1 MLELRINGHT
11 ADIKEESII
20 AVTKQYE
27 SVHNPLLYYA
37 DWSKTIKL
45 PISANNNV
53 IFSNFN
59 RLDSTVTNL
68 SINPLKKIPCMIL
81 NNQEKVLEGYC
92 KLENANTIFSDEC
105 YEITIYSTFGLIM
118 NELKLLTFNKNAVD
132 VDQKYIIDSPLSND
146 LVINRNLVLQS
157 FEAASHYIN
166 SSNVTDWIGFMP
178 TYQGKYSDFASD
190 KEQILSSGRIED
202 MSKERDEHYT
212 REFRSYYQQPYIWV
226 DKLWQVARDK
236 INMITDYT
244 MVLDGSWFSSSNPYY
259 KDLIY
264 SCPSL
269 FNADSN
275 FRVKSEI
282 YNDKTNIVK
291 FNRPSKS
298 PSLDTHHYYHVTNFT
313 STGVMEL
320 FDSATGIFNKD
331 SNFGSTK
338 VSGRFRLALF
348 ASNKNPQDDG
358 KHFCKIRKDNPFYVR
373 VYAENATTGN
383 RIYGASKTVLLYSC
397 EHDVGE
403 NTFDEKID
411 LGIADISNLG
421 FFSGSDR
428 PMIANTGYYQPSD
441 TQDSSSHYV
450 YNHGWQIQ
458 FDFALNV
465 NENVPYK
472 VYIEVWNANNGD
484 PFEYT
489 GTFYNVTWDWLW
501 IDDFNTSVGDHN
513 DKGYSMYFDTI
524 NVSCVT
530 TENLRTGSA
539 VSLYRVFPKDVTLC
553 DVLLNYSKMF
563 GLVWDVN
570 EEEKTVTVMTRNRFF
585 EDYRIMDWSDRIDRS
600 KEFKFAPLNFDKR
613 YVEFNYEDGDCTRL
627 ENYQSTY
634 QVGYGT
640 KRLDT
645 GYDFNSDTN
654 ELFEKLTPSV
664 ICQKR
669 QFSCMT
675 NTEYEDRPNF
685 VGYNYMIY
693 PNEHYVDN
701 DNNGSNAGMSGAF
714 YFRNGNMVP
723 DSRLSYKDVN
733 GWDVYFITDDTE
745 HMIKT
750 QEYCWNQCGE
760 STVLGYSLPDI
771 STISN
776 KYNGLRYSV
785 HFAAPRDYYFEAPE
799 DATIKYVYDSF
810 WRRYINERYCSQNKK
825 LTAYVYLTID
835 EFKDIDFR
843 EFIKIDNILYHIDKI
858 YDFNYNSESPVKMD
872 LVQVLD
878 MTAYTEGQHNMPYLY
893 TDQTIYLTDQ
903 DQTFPIHTT
912 YNDVYV
918 YRTLPWVTISIDNT
932 NHTMTIR
939 ANDTTDTV
947 RFGWIT
953 ITHRNN
959 AWSYVDWS
967 FLVLQY
973 PSPNYRLDV
982 DQNTVLFDEMGGTK
996 TVTIDCHDTTN
1007 YAISVTGGSY
1017 WMSAR
1022 IREYW
1027 QTVELEERRKLLHL
1041 DITANPIPWS
1051 ISRATSITLSITA
1064 GDQTFTQVINVA
1076 QQGGTHHSTD
1086 IDDGIITGGGSG
1098 IEVFDYDGNHVD
1110 TLLSGKTYHFDDL
1123 FPEEIDVNSL
1133 EITGGGSVSIK
1144 GNSGMQTIEFIPQ
1157 LSDGKEVGGGLITAK
1172 TLNGKVVSY
1181 PYNVQAEGYV
1191 PTPPEPPAPEPSMKD
1206 TYFYVEDISGS
1217 INTLTIKKSDSSAPT
1232 IEVFRSF
1239 DQENWRSMGTTSTTE
1254 ITVIIPPNNR
1264 IYLKATADTWGK
1276 ITDGGSYISIHSN
1289 AITFTGNHNVGGNI
1303 LSLLYG
1309 DDFDRFT
1316 QLDTSYTGHFI
1327 DLFYQD
1333 ETLVDASNLVLP
1345 TNVTDFCY
1353 SQMFYYCTRLTT
1365 PPTLPAITMA
1375 TRCYESM
1382 FFGCTALTTAPA
1394 LPATTLADYCYE
1406 FMFYNCTSLTT
1417 APALPATTL
1426 ASSCYSYMFSG
1437 CTGLT
1442 TTPVLPATTLVS
1454 SCYSYMFNYC
1464 TSLNTIITFANDI
1477 SATSCTNGWVQ
1488 NVAPTGTFYNNGTA
1502 VYRTGINGIP
1512 TGWTE
1517 QSVTPTPASR
1527 HIKIGSDENSMF
1539 RIELQG
1545 SAMEPKTT
1553 NFFEY
1558 DIVDGTVFTV
1568 TALPKEGF
1576 TLNRWIDQN
1585 NNVYT
1590 TPVVTLTMSSSLVD
1604 QNNLF
1609 SLKLESKVAKKTVS
1623 LTIDPNG
1630 GTVTFGD
1637 DPTEYASVVTKKT
1650 IEGSTIANVKID
1662 PPGIKTFTAWT
1673 DGSKTNPRDFTVYQD
1688 TSVSV
1693 IYSGANESVIT
1704 LDGSGLLGADDVLI
1718 LSLDG
1723 TEMMKAGYGE
1733 INKIKVSNRYLNDN
1747 HYVLELVCKINDVKS
1762 EFDRFSIGGT
1772 DTPQGENPYTDSNF
1786 KLRADTYIKVS
1797 CIPTN

>member
-1 MLELRINGHT
+1 MLELLINGHT

-20 AVTKQYE
+20 AITKQYE

-45 PISANNNV
+45 PISANNNA

-92 KLENANTIFSDEC
+92 KLENVNTIWTDEC

-157 FEAASHYIN
+157 FEGASHYIN
-166 SSNVTDWIGFMP
+166 GSSVTDWIGFMP
-178 TYQGKYSDFASD
+178 TYQGKYSDFSSN
-190 KEQILSSGRIED
+190 KEQILANGRTED

-236 INMITDYT
+236 INAITDYT
-244 MVLDGSWFSSSNPYY
+244 MVLDGSWFNTSNPYY
-259 KDLIY
+259 SNLIY

-282 YNDKTNIVK
+282 YNDTTNIVK

-298 PSLDTHHYYHVTNFT
+298 PSLDTHHYYHVRNFT
-313 STGVMEL
+313 STGAMEL
-320 FDSATGIFNKD
+320 FDSATGVFNKD
-331 SNFGSTK
+331 ANFGSTR

-348 ASNKNPQDDG
+348 ASNTNPYNDG
-358 KHFCKIRKDNPFYVR
+358 KHFCKITKDNPFYVR
-373 VYAENATTGN
+373 VYAENATTGQ

-397 EHDVGE
+397 EHDVSE

-421 FFSGSDR
+421 FFSGGDR

-441 TQDSSSHYV
+441 TQDSSSHFI

-472 VYIEVWNANNGD
+472 VYIEVWNANNDD

-489 GTFYNVTWDWLW
+489 GSFYNVTWDWLW
-501 IDDFNTSVGDHN
+501 VDDFNTSVGDHN

-539 VSLYRVFPKDVTLC
+539 VSLYRIFPKDITLC

-585 EDYRIMDWSDRIDRS
+585 EDYRILDWSDRIDRS

-613 YVEFNYEDGDCTRL
+613 YVEFNFEDGECTRL

-669 QFSCMT
+669 QFSCMM
-675 NTEYEDRPNF
+675 NTEYEDMPNF
-685 VGYNYMIY
+685 MGYNYMVY

-714 YFRNGNMVP
+714 YFRNGVMAP
-723 DSRLSYKDVN
+723 DSRLSYKDIN
-733 GWDVYFITDDTE
+733 GWDIYFITDDTE

-760 STVLGYSLPDI
+760 STVLGHALPDI

-799 DATIKYVYDSF
+799 DATIKYVYNSF

-835 EFKDIDFR
+835 EFKNIDFR

-872 LVQVLD
+872 LVQVWD

-893 TDQTIYLTDQ
+893 TDQIIYLTDQ
-903 DQTFPIHTT
+903 DQSFPIHTT

-918 YRTLPWVTISIDNT
+918 SRTLSWVTINIDNT
-932 NHTMTIR
+932 NHTMAIR
-939 ANDTTDTV
+939 ANDATDTV

-967 FLVLQY
+967 FLVMQY
-973 PSPNYRLDV
+973 PTPNYRLDV

-996 TVTIDCHDTTN
+996 TVTIDCHDTSN
-1007 YAISVTGGSY
+1007 GAISVTGGAG
-1017 WMSAR
+1017 WMSAS

-1027 QTVELEERRKLLHL
+1027 QTTDSFGERRNLLHL
-1041 DITANPIPWS
+1041 DITANPIPKPT
-1051 ISRATSITLSITA
+1051 SRATSITLSITT

-1076 QQGGTHHSTD
+1076 QQGGTHYSRDIEGGVITD
-1086 IDDGIITGGGSG
+1086 GDS
-1098 IEVFDYDGNHVD
+1098 IEVLDYQGNHVD
-1110 TLLSGKTYHFDDL
+1110 VLYSGKTYHFEDL

-1133 EITGGGSVSIK
+1133 QITGGGTVSIK
-1144 GNSGMQTIEFIPQ
+1144 GNSGIQTIEFIPQ

-1172 TLNGKVVSY
+1172 TLNGRVVSY
-1181 PYNVQAEGYV
+1181 PYNVQVEG
-1191 PTPPEPPAPEPSMKD
+1191 
-1206 TYFYVEDISGS
+1206 
-1217 INTLTIKKSDSSAPT
+1217 
-1232 IEVFRSF
+1232 
-1239 DQENWRSMGTTSTTE
+1239 
-1254 ITVIIPPNNR
+1254 
-1264 IYLKATADTWGK
+1264 
-1276 ITDGGSYISIHSN
+1276 
-1289 AITFTGNHNVGGNI
+1289 
-1303 LSLLYG
+1303 
-1309 DDFDRFT
+1309 
-1316 QLDTSYTGHFI
+1316 
-1327 DLFYQD
+1327 
-1333 ETLVDASNLVLP
+1333 AS
-1345 TNVTDFCY
+1345 
-1353 SQMFYYCTRLTT
+1353 
-1365 PPTLPAITMA
+1365 
-1375 TRCYESM
+1375 
-1382 FFGCTALTTAPA
+1382 
-1394 LPATTLADYCYE
+1394 
-1406 FMFYNCTSLTT
+1406 
-1417 APALPATTL
+1417 
-1426 ASSCYSYMFSG
+1426 
-1437 CTGLT
+1437 
-1442 TTPVLPATTLVS
+1442 
-1454 SCYSYMFNYC
+1454 
-1464 TSLNTIITFANDI
+1464 
-1477 SATSCTNGWVQ
+1477 
-1488 NVAPTGTFYNNGTA
+1488 
-1502 VYRTGINGIP
+1502 
-1512 TGWTE
+1512 
-1517 QSVTPTPASR
+1517 PTPASR
-1527 HIKIGSDENSMF
+1527 HIMIGSDENSMF
-1539 RIELQG
+1539 RIELQD
-1545 SAMEPKTT
+1545 SVMDAKTT

-1576 TLNRWIDQN
+1576 TLYRWIDQN
-1585 NNVYT
+1585 NNVYK

-1609 SLKLESKVAKKTVS
+1609 SLKLESKVAKKTVL

-1630 GTVTFGD
+1630 GTVTFSD
-1637 DPTEYASVVTKKT
+1637 DPTEYTSVVTKKA
-1650 IEGSTIANVKID
+1650 IEGSTIGNVKIT
-1662 PPGIKTFTAWT
+1662 PPQDKTFSAWT
-1673 DGSKTNPRDFTVYQD
+1673 DGSVSNPRDFTLYQD
-1688 TSVSV
+1688 TSVGV
-1693 IYSGANESVIT
+1693 IYSGTDESVIT
-1704 LDGSGLLGADDVLI
+1704 LDGNGLLGADDVLI

-1723 TEMMKAGYGE
+1723 TEMMEAGYGE
-1733 INKIKVSNRYLNDN
+1733 INKIKVKDRYLDDD
-1747 HYVLELVCKINDVKS
+1747 HYKLELTCKINDVNSK
-1762 EFDRFSIGGT
+1762 FDRFNIGGT
-1772 DTPQGENPYTDSNF
+1772 DTPEGENPYRDSNF

-1797 CIPTN
+1797 CLPTN

>member
-1 MLELRINGHT
+1 MLQLFINNKP
-11 ADIKEESII
+11 ADIAESSII
-20 AVTKQYE
+20 AITKTFE
-27 SVHNPLLYYA
+27 RVENPLLYYA
-37 DWSKTIKL
+37 EYSKTIQL
-45 PISANNNV
+45 PISANNNA

-68 SINPLKKIPCMIL
+68 SINPLKKIPAFIL
-81 NNQEKVLEGYC
+81 NNQEKVLDGYVQ
-92 KLENANTIFSDEC
+92 LNNANTIYTDEK
-105 YEITIYSTFGLIM
+105 YEVTFYSILGLVM

-157 FEAASHYIN
+157 FEGASHYI
-166 SSNVTDWIGFMP
+166 SGSNVTDWIGFMP
-178 TYQGKYSDFASD
+178 TYQGKYSDFSSN
-190 KEQILSSGRIED
+190 KEQILASGRTED

-236 INMITDYT
+236 INAITDYT
-244 MVLDGSWFSSSNPYY
+244 MVLDGSWFNTSNPYY
-259 KDLIY
+259 SNLIY

-282 YNDKTNIVK
+282 YNDTTNIVK

-298 PSLDTHHYYHVTNFT
+298 PSLDTHHYYHVRNFT
-313 STGVMEL
+313 STGAMEL
-320 FDSATGIFNKD
+320 FDSATGVFNKD
-331 SNFGSTK
+331 ANFGSTR

-348 ASNKNPQDDG
+348 ASNTNPYNDG
-358 KHFCKIRKDNPFYVR
+358 KHFCKITKDNPFYVR
-373 VYAENATTGN
+373 VYAENATTGQ

-397 EHDVGE
+397 EHDVSE

-421 FFSGSDR
+421 FFSGGDR
-428 PMIANTGYYQPSD
+428 PMFANTGYYQPSD
-441 TQDSSSHYV
+441 TQDSSSHFI

-472 VYIEVWNANNGD
+472 VYIEVWNANNDD

-489 GTFYNVTWDWLW
+489 GSFYNVTWDWLW
-501 IDDFNTSVGDHN
+501 VDDFNTSVGDHN

-524 NVSCVT
+524 NISCVT

-585 EDYRIMDWSDRIDRS
+585 EDYRILDWSDRIDRS

-613 YVEFNYEDGDCTRL
+613 YVEFNFEDGECTRL

-669 QFSCMT
+669 QYSCMM
-675 NTEYEDRPNF
+675 NTEYENMPNF
-685 VGYNYMIY
+685 MGYNYMVY

-714 YFRNGNMVP
+714 YFRNGVMAP
-723 DSRLSYKDVN
+723 DSRLSYKDTN
-733 GWDVYFITDDTE
+733 GWDIYFITDDTE

-760 STVLGYSLPDI
+760 STVLGHALPDI

-835 EFKDIDFR
+835 EFKNIDFR

-872 LVQVLD
+872 LVQVWD

-893 TDQTIYLTDQ
+893 TDQIIYLTDQ
-903 DQTFPIHTT
+903 DQSFPIHTT

-918 YRTLPWVTISIDNT
+918 SRTLSWVTINIDNT

-939 ANDTTDTV
+939 ANDATDTV

-967 FLVLQY
+967 FLVMQY
-973 PSPNYRLDV
+973 PTPNYRLDV

-996 TVTIDCHDTTN
+996 TVTIDCHDTSN
-1007 YAISVTGGSY
+1007 GAISVTGGAG
-1017 WMSAR
+1017 WMSAS

-1027 QTVELEERRKLLHL
+1027 QTTDSFGERRNLLHL
-1041 DITANPIPWS
+1041 DITANPIPKPT
-1051 ISRATSITLSITA
+1051 SRVTSITLSITT
-1064 GDQTFTQVINVA
+1064 GDQTFTQAINVA
-1076 QQGGTHHSTD
+1076 QQGGTHYSRDIEGGVITD
-1086 IDDGIITGGGSG
+1086 GDS
-1098 IEVFDYDGNHVD
+1098 IEVLDYQGNHVN
-1110 TLLSGKTYHFDDL
+1110 TLYSGKTYHFEDL

-1133 EITGGGSVSIK
+1133 QITGGGTVSIK
-1144 GNSGMQTIEFIPQ
+1144 GNSGIQTIEFIPQ

-1172 TLNGKVVSY
+1172 TLNGRVVSY
-1181 PYNVQAEGYV
+1181 PYNVQVEG
-1191 PTPPEPPAPEPSMKD
+1191 
-1206 TYFYVEDISGS
+1206 
-1217 INTLTIKKSDSSAPT
+1217 
-1232 IEVFRSF
+1232 
-1239 DQENWRSMGTTSTTE
+1239 
-1254 ITVIIPPNNR
+1254 
-1264 IYLKATADTWGK
+1264 
-1276 ITDGGSYISIHSN
+1276 
-1289 AITFTGNHNVGGNI
+1289 
-1303 LSLLYG
+1303 
-1309 DDFDRFT
+1309 
-1316 QLDTSYTGHFI
+1316 
-1327 DLFYQD
+1327 
-1333 ETLVDASNLVLP
+1333 
-1345 TNVTDFCY
+1345 
-1353 SQMFYYCTRLTT
+1353 
-1365 PPTLPAITMA
+1365 
-1375 TRCYESM
+1375 
-1382 FFGCTALTTAPA
+1382 
-1394 LPATTLADYCYE
+1394 
-1406 FMFYNCTSLTT
+1406 
-1417 APALPATTL
+1417 
-1426 ASSCYSYMFSG
+1426 
-1437 CTGLT
+1437 
-1442 TTPVLPATTLVS
+1442 
-1454 SCYSYMFNYC
+1454 
-1464 TSLNTIITFANDI
+1464 
-1477 SATSCTNGWVQ
+1477 
-1488 NVAPTGTFYNNGTA
+1488 
-1502 VYRTGINGIP
+1502 
-1512 TGWTE
+1512 
-1517 QSVTPTPASR
+1517 VTPTPASR
-1527 HIKIGSDENSMF
+1527 HIMIGSDENSMF
-1539 RIELQG
+1539 RIELQD
-1545 SAMEPKTT
+1545 SVMDAKTT

-1585 NNVYT
+1585 NNVYK
-1590 TPVVTLTMSSSLVD
+1590 TPVVTLTMRSSLVD

-1609 SLKLESKVAKKTVS
+1609 SLKLESKVAKKTVL

-1630 GTVTFGD
+1630 GTVTFSD
-1637 DPTEYASVVTKKT
+1637 DPTEYTSVVAKKA
-1650 IEGSTIANVKID
+1650 IEGSTIGNVKIT
-1662 PPGIKTFTAWT
+1662 PPQDETFSVWT
-1673 DGSKTNPRDFTVYQD
+1673 DGSVSNPRDFTLYQD
-1688 TSVSV
+1688 TSVGV
-1693 IYSGANESVIT
+1693 IYSGTDESVIT
-1704 LDGSGLLGADDVLI
+1704 LDGNGLLGADDVLI

-1723 TEMMKAGYGE
+1723 TEMMEAGYGE
-1733 INKIKVSNRYLNDN
+1733 VNKIKVKDRYLDDD
-1747 HYVLELVCKINDVKS
+1747 HYKLELTCKINDVNSK
-1762 EFDRFSIGGT
+1762 FDRFNIDGS
-1772 DTPQGENPYTDSNF
+1772 DTPEGENPYTDSDF
-1786 KLRADTYIKVS
+1786 RIRDDIYIKVS
-1797 CIPTN
+1797 CLPTN

>member
-45 PISANNNV
+45 PISANNNA

-92 KLENANTIFSDEC
+92 KLENVNTIWTDEC

-157 FEAASHYIN
+157 FEAPSHYI
-166 SSNVTDWIGFMP
+166 SGSNVTDWIGFMP
-178 TYQGKYSDFASD
+178 TYQGKYSDFSSD

-244 MVLDGSWFSSSNPYY
+244 MVLDGSWFNTSNPYY
-259 KDLIY
+259 SNLIY

-313 STGVMEL
+313 SSGVMEL

-489 GTFYNVTWDWLW
+489 GSFYNLTWDWLW
-501 IDDFNTSVGDHN
+501 VDDFNTSVGDHN

-570 EEEKTVTVMTRNRFF
+570 EEEKTVTVMTRNMFF
-585 EDYRIMDWSDRIDRS
+585 EDYRILDWSDKIDRS

-613 YVEFNYEDGDCTRL
+613 YVEFNFEDGDCTRL

-654 ELFEKLTPSV
+654 KLFEKITPSV

-669 QFSCMT
+669 QFSCMM
-675 NTEYEDRPNF
+675 NTEFENSPNF
-685 VGYNYMIY
+685 VGYNYMVY

-701 DNNGSNAGMSGAF
+701 DDNGSNAGMSGAF
-714 YFRNGNMVP
+714 YFRNGNMAP

-776 KYNGLRYSV
+776 KFNGLRYSV

-835 EFKDIDFR
+835 EFKNIDFR

-872 LVQVLD
+872 LVQVWD

-893 TDQTIYLTDQ
+893 TDQTIYLTTQ

-939 ANDTTDTV
+939 ANGTTDTV

-967 FLVLQY
+967 FLVMQY

-996 TVTIDCHDTTN
+996 TVTIDCHDTSN
-1007 YAISVTGGSY
+1007 YAISVTGGAG

-1027 QTVELEERRKLLHL
+1027 QTVEMEERRTLLHL
-1041 DITANPIPWS
+1041 DITARPMPWP

-1098 IEVFDYDGNHVD
+1098 IEVFDYQGNHVD
-1110 TLLSGKTYHFDDL
+1110 TLYSGQTYHFNDL

-1133 EITGGGSVSIK
+1133 QITGGGSVNIK
-1144 GNSGMQTIEFIPQ
+1144 GNSGLQTIEFIPQ

-1181 PYNVQAEGYV
+1181 PYNVQVEGG
-1191 PTPPEPPAPEPSMKD
+1191 EPAPNKRHIIVD
-1206 TYFYVEDISGS
+1206 SG
-1217 INTLTIKKSDSSAPT
+1217 
-1232 IEVFRSF
+1232 EYGMF
-1239 DQENWRSMGTTSTTE
+1239 
-1254 ITVIIPPNNR
+1254 TV
-1264 IYLKATADTWGK
+1264 D
-1276 ITDGGSYISIHSN
+1276 
-1289 AITFTGNHNVGGNI
+1289 
-1303 LSLLYG
+1303 
-1309 DDFDRFT
+1309 
-1316 QLDTSYTGHFI
+1316 
-1327 DLFYQD
+1327 
-1333 ETLVDASNLVLP
+1333 
-1345 TNVTDFCY
+1345 
-1353 SQMFYYCTRLTT
+1353 
-1365 PPTLPAITMA
+1365 
-1375 TRCYESM
+1375 
-1382 FFGCTALTTAPA
+1382 
-1394 LPATTLADYCYE
+1394 
-1406 FMFYNCTSLTT
+1406 
-1417 APALPATTL
+1417 
-1426 ASSCYSYMFSG
+1426 
-1437 CTGLT
+1437 
-1442 TTPVLPATTLVS
+1442 
-1454 SCYSYMFNYC
+1454 
-1464 TSLNTIITFANDI
+1464 
-1477 SATSCTNGWVQ
+1477 
-1488 NVAPTGTFYNNGTA
+1488 
-1502 VYRTGINGIP
+1502 
-1512 TGWTE
+1512 
-1517 QSVTPTPASR
+1517 VTPSV
-1527 HIKIGSDENSMF
+1527 M
-1539 RIELQG
+1539 Q
-1545 SAMEPKTT
+1545 PKTT

-1558 DIVDGTVFTV
+1558 DLVDGTVV
-1568 TALPKEGF
+1568 KLTAVPNEEMAFSSWVNGVGG
-1576 TLNRWIDQN
+1576 T
-1585 NNVYT
+1585 YT
-1590 TPVVTLTMSSSLVD
+1590 TPVVTFTVGSALVGQD
-1604 QNNLF
+1604 GYISYKCEFVKSNNLVT
-1609 SLKLESKVAKKTVS
+1609 LTV
-1623 LTIDPNG
+1623 NG
-1630 GTVTFGD
+1630 GGGNITVGN
-1637 DPTEYASVVTKKT
+1637 DPTQYNPLIRTVAVGTTIANIKAAASTSFVKWSD
-1650 IEGSTIANVKID
+1650 GSTI
-1662 PPGIKTFTAWT
+1662 
-1673 DGSKTNPRDFTVYQD
+1673 NPRDYTVMSDTVLTPIFTHATQNEVTID
-1688 TSVSV
+1688 GGGLNSVDD
-1693 IYSGANESVIT
+1693 YIT
-1704 LDGSGLLGADDVLI
+1704 LSI
-1718 LSLDG
+1718 NG
-1723 TEMMKAGYGE
+1723 TPTLKTG
-1733 INKIKVSNRYLNDN
+1733 
-1747 HYVLELVCKINDVKS
+1747 
-1762 EFDRFSIGGT
+1762 IGGT
-1772 DTPQGENPYTDSNF
+1772 DLTKLPANTTYAFVLDCQIKDLNSKFNWFKQVDKRNTNYYYNNPASYNYQMGASSGIGATGNTIITVSTVPSMVYWTTDDAVDYPGELRPKQDWLLDPVFKSEKYDSEIKIEVEQDKPLTLALTTDWKLEKAVDDQDRDVLSDMAENLTSNGSWMVYF
-1786 KLRADTYIKVS
+1786 LPDTRDATHIILYLVKA
-1797 CIPTN
+1797 